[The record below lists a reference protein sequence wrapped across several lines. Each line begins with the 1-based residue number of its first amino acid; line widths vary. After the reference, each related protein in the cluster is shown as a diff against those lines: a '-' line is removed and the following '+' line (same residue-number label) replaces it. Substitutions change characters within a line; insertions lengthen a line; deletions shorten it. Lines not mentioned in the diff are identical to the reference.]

1 MDRMYKVDKNF
12 TWDQYFKQIDIYQG
26 RSHWTTVKRLIYKL
40 KGKVQN
46 TIFNNV
52 SGECFRMTKDLPF
65 FSPQAGASLYSKQTD
80 FTKTYTN

>member
-40 KGKVQN
+40 KEKYKTRYLITSVGN
-46 TIFNNV
+46 
-52 SGECFRMTKDLPF
+52 
-65 FSPQAGASLYSKQTD
+65 ASE
-80 FTKTYTN
+80 